1 MRILVVE
8 HEKTP
13 REKLKA
19 SLEAECFAV
28 DAVRD
33 GEQGSY
39 LARVNDYDVIILDNR
54 PPKKTGLDVCKE
66 IRAAGKLTP
75 IIMMSVDANPS
86 TKVEALNSG
95 ANDYVTKPF
104 SFQELVARV
113 MVLLRRSNQVEN
125 SVLKLDDL
133 VLNRN
138 KQTVTRGKK
147 KIDLTKKEFMILE
160 YMMRNPGT
168 VLSRMMIMEH
178 VWDTTVDLLSSTV
191 ESHVL
196 NLRHKIEAKGKK
208 KLIHTITGRGY
219 MIDVNP

>member
-33 GEQGSY
+33 GEEGSY

-54 PPKKTGLDVCKE
+54 PPRKTGLDVCKE

-75 IIMMSVDANPS
+75 IIMMSVDPNPS

-113 MVLLRRSNQVEN
+113 KVLLRRSNQVEN

-178 VWDTTVDLLSSTV
+178 VWDTTVDLLSCTV

-196 NLRHKIEAKGKK
+196 NLRHKIDTKGKRH
-208 KLIHTITGRGY
+208 LIHTITGRGY
-219 MIDVNP
+219 ILDENP